1 MLKFCEK
8 STKSRIFTSYGEI
21 TVYSFAEEGEKTM
34 WNNMSRVLKEALSPY
49 DNTRSYEIWD
59 RSMIA
64 KVIDAYEKMQN
75 ISSGELNV
83 YVNNLAKTLQIYVAR
98 YRPELAEQ
106 MNGAE
111 VAVKFGQLRMLFE
124 DRGTLD
130 IDYSR
135 RDFMMYR
142 MYRVQNKR
150 FQKYLNAFNSNV
162 EDVDI
167 EYNENDDDDKIAET
181 IENIEFDETNADTLP
196 KTPLSPELDIYETAK
211 LVELRSRYYEHSE
224 LRELSNLMLDY
235 VARRGIDDS
244 KELRRVYS
252 LNRRMK
258 SISALLR
265 GEESADALPMEREV
279 VSLYRD
285 NKAEFDAL
293 LAKAETLLKNL
304 PVENNA
310 PLDTIEE
317 ISDEDT
323 DTEDYAENIEPSP
336 IYTEFQTRCLSL
348 LQNVTNGVDLSSSL
362 DKDRFCLK
370 YEETYG
376 ELSSDDKEE
385 ILKALLKVGE
395 KRGEKIYPPP
405 SQEKKEMIAN
415 LLNEIKQILSK
426 YSCVYISSLFDK
438 RRDVLSEH
446 AIYSADELKEVLSS
460 KLTADYEISYERIIR
475 RGENANIGKD
485 VLSYLAECG
494 VPKTYDD
501 IYRALW
507 HIPPERVN
515 EGVRN
520 QRDIINT
527 APKTYMAVDIFP
539 IYREGIDKIRV
550 VLKEA
555 LQNSPNGRLS
565 DEECRVIVEENF
577 EDIARD
583 TESYTTKAFHGALG
597 YFLQNDPPFEGKYV
611 TLSKGDIQSTKEI
624 FIEFCENREN
634 FFFDELEEFAKENN
648 LSLSSY
654 YNTIREKTLRISENE
669 FCDVQ
674 SVAFNIGAIDA
685 KLEQFC
691 PEGYASLKSVKN
703 FGLLPIV
710 ENISWN
716 YFLLESYVNNISK
729 KFITQRRLWT

>member
-1 MLKFCEK
+1 MG
-8 STKSRIFTSYGEI
+8 YD
-21 TVYSFAEEGEKTM
+21 
-34 WNNMSRVLKEALSPY
+34 MSRVLKEALSPY
-49 DNTRSYEIWD
+49 DNTPSYEIWD
-59 RSMIA
+59 RSTIA
-64 KVIDAYEKMQN
+64 KAIDAYEKMQN

-83 YVNNLAKTLQIYVAR
+83 YVNNLANTLQIYVAR
-98 YRPELAEQ
+98 YRPKLAEQ
-106 MNGAE
+106 MNSAE

-142 MYRVQNKR
+142 MYRDQNER
-150 FQKYLNAFNSNV
+150 FQKYLDTFNAHF
-162 EDVDI
+162 EDM
-167 EYNENDDDDKIAET
+167 ENDKSNEDDEIMKINEQN
-181 IENIEFDETNADTLP
+181 EPDLNTLP
-196 KTPLSPELDIYETAK
+196 NTPPSPELDIYETAK

-224 LRELSNLMLDY
+224 LQELSKLMLDY
-235 VARRGIDDS
+235 AARRGIDDS
-244 KELRRVYS
+244 KGLRIVFS

-265 GEESADALPMEREV
+265 GEERDDALPMEREV

-293 LAKAETLLKNL
+293 LAKAEMLLKNL
-304 PVENNA
+304 PVENNV

-317 ISDEDT
+317 ISAEDT
-323 DTEDYAENIEPSP
+323 DTEDYAENLEPSL
-336 IYTEFQTRCLSL
+336 IYTEFQTRCLSI

-415 LLNEIKQILSK
+415 LLDEIKQILSK

-507 HIPPERVN
+507 HIPSERVN

-520 QRDIINT
+520 QMDIINT

-539 IYREGIDKIRV
+539 IYKEGIDKIRV

-565 DEECRVIVEENF
+565 DEECRRIVEENF

-583 TESYTTKAFHGALG
+583 TESYTTKGVSWRIG
-597 YFLQNDPPFEGKYV
+597 
-611 TLSKGDIQSTKEI
+611 I
-624 FIEFCENREN
+624 FSP
-634 FFFDELEEFAKENN
+634 K
-648 LSLSSY
+648 
-654 YNTIREKTLRISENE
+654 
-669 FCDVQ
+669 
-674 SVAFNIGAIDA
+674 
-685 KLEQFC
+685 
-691 PEGYASLKSVKN
+691 
-703 FGLLPIV
+703 
-710 ENISWN
+710 
-716 YFLLESYVNNISK
+716 
-729 KFITQRRLWT
+729 